1 MYRLP
6 LSGIR
11 VLDLTTGWAGP
22 YASRLLG
29 DMGAEVIKIESVK
42 DWDVT
47 RSLHLL
53 GQDVEKGYNIS
64 GFFNHLN
71 RNKLG
76 CALDLSH
83 PQGRELFL
91 KLVALSDAVIE
102 DYRGGVMDDVRL
114 SYDVLRQARPDII
127 LVSISAHGKDGPE
140 AGHVASGTNVEQL
153 AGLASLTGY
162 PDRGPHKSGI
172 SYADPVAGISAA
184 AALCAALL
192 YRRRTGRGR
201 WVEVAQRE
209 SMASLIGEFFVGF
222 SMNRGQPPLLGNRH
236 RSMAPHGC
244 YPCAGPPE
252 GGWLAIAV
260 ASDAEFAALCRVM
273 GRAELAADPRFADV
287 VSRYRHQDELDEAIS
302 AWTRGKTP
310 HEAAS
315 ALQAAGLPAGQ
326 AGLPADQA
334 GVAASPVASAADLM
348 QDSHLQE
355 RGFFETAAHAEA
367 DVRLRRMD
375 GVPWR
380 LSLTP
385 AHVRL
390 NAPCFGEHN
399 DYVLRHL
406 LGLSPEEV
414 AELEREGVAGGEPD
428 GFAHA

>member
-11 VLDLTTGWAGP
+11 VLDLTMAWAGP

-29 DMGAEVIKIESVK
+29 DMGAEIIKIESVK

-47 RSLHLL
+47 RAPRPP
-53 GQDVEKGYNIS
+53 GGDPVKGHNRS
-64 GFFNHLN
+64 GYFNHLN

-76 CALDLSH
+76 CTLDLSH
-83 PQGRELFL
+83 PRGRELFL

-102 DYRGGVMDDVRL
+102 NYDGDVMDGLGL
-114 SYDVLRQARPDII
+114 SYDALQQARPDII
-127 LVSISAHGKDGPE
+127 LISISAHGKEGPE
-140 AGHVASGTNVEQL
+140 SGHIANGTHVEQL

-162 PDRGPHKSGI
+162 PDRGPHDSGI
-172 SYADPVAGISAA
+172 SYGDPVAGISAA

-209 SMASLIGEFFVGF
+209 SVASLIGEFFVGF
-222 SMNRGQPPLLGNRH
+222 SMNGRQPPLLGNRH

-244 YPCAGPPE
+244 CPCAGPPE
-252 GGWLAIAV
+252 AGWLAIAV
-260 ASDAEFAALCRVM
+260 ASDAEFADLCRVM
-273 GRAELAADPRFADV
+273 GRAELATDPRFADV
-287 VSRYRHQDELDEAIS
+287 VSRHRHQDELDEAIS

-310 HEAAS
+310 AEAAL
-315 ALQAAGLPAGQ
+315 ALQEAGL
-326 AGLPADQA
+326 
-334 GVAASPVASAADLM
+334 AASPVASVADLM
-348 QDSHLQE
+348 EDPHLRE
-355 RGFFETAAHAEA
+355 RGFFEKTAHAEA
-367 DVRLRRMD
+367 GIWEMD

-399 DYVLRHL
+399 DYVFRHL
-406 LGLSPEEV
+406 LGLSTEEV
-414 AELEREGVAGGEPD
+414 AELESQGVTGREPD
-428 GFAHA
+428 EAVHA

>member
-11 VLDLTTGWAGP
+11 ILDLTMAWAGP

-42 DWDVT
+42 DGDIT
-47 RSLHLL
+47 RAPRLS
-53 GQDVEKGYNIS
+53 GGDPVKGHNRS
-64 GFFNHLN
+64 GYFNHLN

-76 CALDLSH
+76 CTLDLSH
-83 PQGRELFL
+83 PRGRELFL

-102 DYRGGVMDDVRL
+102 NYDGDVMDGLGL
-114 SYDVLRQARPDII
+114 SYDALRQARPDII
-127 LVSISAHGKDGPE
+127 LVSISAHGKEGPE
-140 AGHVASGTNVEQL
+140 SGHIANGAHVEQL

-162 PDRGPHKSGI
+162 PDRGPHNSGI

-209 SMASLIGEFFVGF
+209 SMTSLIGEFFVGF
-222 SMNRGQPPLLGNRH
+222 SMNGRQPPLLGNRH

-252 GGWLAIAV
+252 AGWLAIAV

-287 VSRYRHQDELDEAIS
+287 VSRYRHQDELDEMIS
-302 AWTRGKTP
+302 AWTKTRTP
-310 HEAAS
+310 AEAGL
-315 ALQAAGLPAGQ
+315 ALQEAGL
-326 AGLPADQA
+326 
-334 GVAASPVASAADLM
+334 AASPVASVADLM
-348 QDSHLQE
+348 EDSHLRQ
-355 RGFFETAAHAEA
+355 RGFFEKTAHPEA
-367 DVRLRRMD
+367 GVWEMD

-399 DYVLRHL
+399 DYVFRHL
-406 LGLSPEEV
+406 LGLSAEEV
-414 AELEREGVAGGEPD
+414 AELESQGITGSEPD
-428 GFAHA
+428 EATHA

>member
-11 VLDLTTGWAGP
+11 VLDVTMAWAGP

-42 DWDVT
+42 DWDIT
-47 RSLHLL
+47 RAPRLP
-53 GQDVEKGYNIS
+53 GGDPVKGHNRS
-64 GFFNHLN
+64 GYFNHLN

-76 CALDLSH
+76 CTLDLSH
-83 PQGRELFL
+83 PRGRELFL

-102 DYRGGVMDDVRL
+102 NYDGDVMDGLGL
-114 SYDVLRQARPDII
+114 SYDALRQARPDII
-127 LVSISAHGKDGPE
+127 LVSISAHGKEGPE
-140 AGHVASGTNVEQL
+140 SGHIANGTQVEQL

-162 PDRGPHKSGI
+162 PDRGPHNSGI
-172 SYADPVAGISAA
+172 SYGDPVAGISAA

-222 SMNRGQPPLLGNRH
+222 SMNGRQPPLLGNRH

-252 GGWLAIAV
+252 ADWLAIAV
-260 ASDAEFAALCRVM
+260 ASDAEFADLCRVM

-287 VSRYRHQDELDEAIS
+287 VSRYRHQDELDEVIS
-302 AWTRGKTP
+302 AWTKTRTP
-310 HEAAS
+310 AEAAL
-315 ALQAAGLPAGQ
+315 ALQEAGL
-326 AGLPADQA
+326 
-334 GVAASPVASAADLM
+334 AASPVPSVADLM
-348 QDSHLQE
+348 ENPHLRQ
-355 RGFFETAAHAEA
+355 RGFFEKTAHPEA
-367 DVRLRRMD
+367 GVWEMD

-399 DYVLRHL
+399 DYVFRHL
-406 LGLSPEEV
+406 LGLSTEEV
-414 AELEREGVAGGEPD
+414 AELESQGVTGREPD
-428 GFAHA
+428 EAVHA

>member
-287 VSRYRHQDELDEAIS
+287 VSRYRHQDELDEEIS
-302 AWTRGKTP
+302 AWTRGRTP
-310 HEAAS
+310 AEAAL
-315 ALQAAGLPAGQ
+315 ALQEAGL
-326 AGLPADQA
+326 
-334 GVAASPVASAADLM
+334 AASPVPSVADLM
-348 QDSHLQE
+348 EDSHLRQ
-355 RGFFETAAHAEA
+355 RGFFEKTAHPEA
-367 DVRLRRMD
+367 GVWEMD

-399 DYVLRHL
+399 DYVFRHL
-406 LGLSPEEV
+406 LGLSAEEV
-414 AELEREGVAGGEPD
+414 AELESQGITGSEPD
-428 GFAHA
+428 EATHA